1 MADSVAQWCGAPSSG
16 PLSFHG
22 PEALLWL
29 WDTLPVPASSGALGS
44 ASSTGPSQGNLPWP
58 ATPNTAFNMIPL
70 SFRLGRVPRHGQCA
84 LVLCPPPRAG
94 PVLLCPNSKAKM
106 GGIHPPPCPAMVLKL
121 QDNVNLVSLAQQGCC
136 CSSEPPVM
144 PAEAV
149 SLSKGLRTWSWPHK
163 MVGSTSR
170 SQARCVCLMRDTV
183 QFLPSLRLGCGG
195 PKQEYILM
203 AWFLS
208 SILCWNSGS
217 RLRDQEGC
225 HGRPL
230 PTNPVHGIPRGTQ
243 HLLLSMRL
251 GHS

>member
-1 MADSVAQWCGAPSSG
+1 MALRHCCGSG
-16 PLSFHG
+16 TRCLS
-22 PEALLWL
+22 LLQV
-29 WDTLPVPASSGALGS
+29 VPWGS

-58 ATPNTAFNMIPL
+58 AMPNTAFNMIPL

-94 PVLLCPNSKAKM
+94 PVLLCPNSKAKL

-144 PAEAV
+144 PAEAA

-183 QFLPSLRLGCGG
+183 VFAFTQAGL
-195 PKQEYILM
+195 
-203 AWFLS
+203 W
-208 SILCWNSGS
+208 
-217 RLRDQEGC
+217 
-225 HGRPL
+225 RPQ
-230 PTNPVHGIPRGTQ
+230 TGI
-243 HLLLSMRL
+243 HLNGLVFV
-251 GHS
+251 